1 MDQQA
6 AAPGAE
12 AALAEG
18 VDPAARWP
26 QGWNAVE
33 QARGCGCGEA
43 AAAATD
49 KTRWLKGRPGVDWEA
64 IHLQVARGR
73 TQLDVATEY
82 GVSRSSVC
90 ERATKHGWVA
100 LDEVALR
107 RKAFEVARVGRAR
120 QAVTGGAPTD
130 EDIARSCEWT
140 PLPERTPLYQRMQA
154 TAPEAFAPRARGD
167 IDHPENEMVE
177 RRDRA
182 RAELL
187 KAAEVARGCGE
198 AERAE
203 AALAQVDALAT
214 ERDGMIAL
222 TDWPLYARHA
232 QLAPEGAWRTWMLM
246 GGRGAGKTRAGAE
259 WIRALVERGDAR
271 RVALIGPTLHD
282 VREVM
287 IEGPSG
293 LKAVASPGMAPEFNV
308 SRRLVKWPNGAVGMV
323 FSAEDPDSLRGPQFD
338 AAWCD
343 EIGAWPRDEKTWD
356 TMMFALR
363 TGPAPRVAATTTPR
377 ARKLVRRLHD
387 LADKARGGVVL
398 TRAATKENAA
408 NLAPGFVEAMEESYR
423 GTELALQELDGELIT
438 DPPGAMFLRE
448 TIEAGR
454 VVAADAG
461 EFERVVVAVDPP
473 AGAGEK
479 AAACGIV
486 CAGVR
491 GKTVYVLED
500 ASVRGMRPAQW
511 AQKAVDV
518 ARRRGAGVIVA
529 EANQGG
535 EMVRA
540 VIEAAGAK
548 GEVRVKLRNATKS
561 KRDRAEPVSV
571 EYEAGRVKHVG
582 VLRELEDEMCA
593 FGAQVDGAPAG
604 PSPDRVDA
612 MVWAVSELMKKP
624 PKPGIVVL

>member
-1 MDQQA
+1 MLVKA
-6 AAPGAE
+6 
-12 AALAEG
+12 
-18 VDPAARWP
+18 
-26 QGWNAVE
+26 
-33 QARGCGCGEA
+33 
-43 AAAATD
+43 
-49 KTRWLKGRPGVDWEA
+49 KMWEA
-64 IHLQVARGR
+64 TANDS
-73 TQLDVATEY
+73 QL
-82 GVSRSSVC
+82 
-90 ERATKHGWVA
+90 
-100 LDEVALR
+100 
-107 RKAFEVARVGRAR
+107 
-120 QAVTGGAPTD
+120 P
-130 EDIARSCEWT
+130 
-140 PLPERTPLYQRMQA
+140 
-154 TAPEAFAPRARGD
+154 
-167 IDHPENEMVE
+167 
-177 RRDRA
+177 
-182 RAELL
+182 
-187 KAAEVARGCGE
+187 
-198 AERAE
+198 
-203 AALAQVDALAT
+203 
-214 ERDGMIAL
+214 
-222 TDWPLYARHA
+222 
-232 QLAPEGAWRTWMLM
+232 PEGNWRTWLLM

-259 WIRALVERGDAR
+259 WVRGLVDSGAARQIALV
-271 RVALIGPTLHD
+271 GPTLHD

-293 LKAVASPGMAPEFNV
+293 LKAVAAEGNVPHYHV
-308 SRRLVKWPNGAVGMV
+308 SRRLLVWPNGAAAMA

-343 EIGAWPRDEKTWD
+343 EIGAWSRDERTWD
-356 TMMFALR
+356 TMAFALR
-363 TGPAPRVAATTTPR
+363 IGATPRAAVTTTPR
-377 ARKLVRRLHD
+377 ARKLVKRLVK
-387 LADKARGGVVL
+387 LAQKTLAGVVL

-408 NLAPGFVEAMEESYR
+408 NLAPGFVEAIEESYR

-438 DPPGAMFLRE
+438 DSPGAMFLRE

-454 VVAADAG
+454 VVAADVG

-479 AAACGIV
+479 AAARGIV

-491 GKTVYVLED
+491 GKIVYVLED
-500 ASVRGMRPAQW
+500 ASVRGLRPAQW
-511 AQKAVDV
+511 AQKAVGA
-518 ARRRGAGVIVA
+518 ARRHGAGVIVA

-582 VLRELEDEMCA
+582 VLRELEDEMCS